1 MGPRHASAV
10 VLVLL
15 ALVASL
21 LSLGATAASAAPRTA
36 APSPKAAVQPR
47 AVLSPR
53 AATVG
58 RPPRNYV
65 IPRTSYFSYPT
76 GSYAAKVQIRN
87 RVLYTVQSVWGGPR
101 TSHRPAAREQRQ
113 DPDGHLVLQRH
124 DHGQGPGRRPQPRRQ
139 RADHGGCH
147 RQHRFQALEVPPA
160 PPGCPPLPPGP
171 PGDQGHLQLRPPVPR
186 LVPGLRRGAALEV
199 LPVRQRRGE
208 PSPRHRRPGIDEPHR
223 VRGQRPVEPGAGAE
237 VACDRRQLPWHLPP
251 DEPGPPRGPPVQ
263 RHDLRQRG
271 RLLLPAPGR
280 QLVAG
285 PGDADC

>member
-36 APSPKAAVQPR
+36 ASSPKAAVQPR

-101 TSHRPAAREQRQ
+101 TSLGTPLREQRQ
-113 DPDGHLVLQRH
+113 DPDGHLVVQRH
-124 DHGQGPGRRPQPRRQ
+124 DHGPGTGRRAQPRRE

-147 RQHRFQALEVPPA
+147 GEHRLQALEVPPA
-160 PPGCPPLPPGP
+160 PPRCPALPSGP
-171 PGDQGHLQLRPPVPR
+171 PRDQGHLQLRPPVPR
-186 LVPGLRRGAALEV
+186 RVPGLRWDAALEV
-199 LPVRQRRGE
+199 LPVRQRRRE
-208 PSPRHRRPGIDEPHR
+208 PSARRRRPGIDEPHL
-223 VRGQRPVEPGAGAE
+223 VRGQRPVEPGAGDE
-237 VACDRRQLPWHLPP
+237 VAMRSPTTS
-251 DEPGPPRGPPVQ
+251 
-263 RHDLRQRG
+263 
-271 RLLLPAPGR
+271 
-280 QLVAG
+280 VASS
-285 PGDADC
+285 AR